1 MELEFE
7 WDPRKAVKNLRDHKV
22 AFTEAATVFGDD
34 LTATAYDPDHSIIEE
49 RYITVG
55 MSDRRRLLIISH
67 TERGAKIHII
77 SARELTRAERD
88 AYEEETYGSTR

>member
-49 RYITVG
+49 PTSPWVCPIVADY
-55 MSDRRRLLIISH
+55 
-67 TERGAKIHII
+67 
-77 SARELTRAERD
+77 
-88 AYEEETYGSTR
+88 